1 MADHAPHL
9 PSPDL
14 TVLLRDSAERIER
27 TRQLPADVAG
37 AIRDEGLFRT
47 WVPPEYGGP
56 GRTALEGLESIAAT
70 AEADGAAGWCV
81 LIALSTNLFAHQVPE
96 VHAREIYGS
105 PDAVTGGFAA
115 PVGRAVALPDGGLRV
130 TGSWQW
136 GSGLSHC
143 THIGGGVLLV
153 DADGTPT
160 PRADG
165 LTAPWV
171 FFTPDQVTR
180 HDNWHVMGLAG
191 SGSADYEVTEAF
203 VPEGRWATTVE
214 RRYVVEGAIT
224 RFPLWGVLA
233 LGIASVAV
241 GVTRRALAD
250 LVDLAGAKRPQG
262 SRRTLAERPATQV
275 DVARAEATVRS
286 AWAFMVD
293 VVGDGWATA
302 EAGDPLTVEQMRL
315 CRLAATDAA
324 QRCAEAVRRL
334 HLAAGG
340 VDVYLSSP
348 IQRAF
353 RDLHVATQ
361 HVMVTE
367 RTYELTG
374 RIALGLETDTRGL

>member
-1 MADHAPHL
+1 MSPLPPHL
-9 PSPDL
+9 PSPAL
-14 TVLLRDSAERIER
+14 TTMLRARAREVEQA
-27 TRQLPADVAG
+27 RQLPKDVAH

-47 WVPPEYGGP
+47 WVPPVYDGP
-56 GRTALEGLESIAAT
+56 GRTPLEGMESIAAV

-81 LIALSTNLFAHQVPE
+81 LIALSTNLFAHQLPAE
-96 VHAREIYGS
+96 HAREIFGS
-105 PDAVTGGFAA
+105 PDAITGGFAA

-130 TGSWQW
+130 DGRWQW

-143 THIGGGVLLV
+143 THIGGGTLLV

-180 HDNWHVMGLAG
+180 EDNWHVMGLSG
-191 SGSADYEVTEAF
+191 SGSADYRVEGAV
-203 VPEGRWATTVE
+203 VPEGRWARTVQ
-214 RRYVVEGAIT
+214 RRYVVEEPIT
-224 RFPLWGVLA
+224 RFPLWGMLA
-233 LGIASVAV
+233 MGIASVAV
-241 GVTRRALAD
+241 GVTRAALAD
-250 LVDLAGAKRPQG
+250 LVELAGGKRPQG

-286 AWAFMVD
+286 AWAFMGE
-293 VVGDGWATA
+293 VVADGWATA
-302 EAGDPLTVEQMRL
+302 TAGDPLTVEQMRL
-315 CRLAATDAA
+315 CRLAATDATM
-324 QRCAEAVRRL
+324 RCAEAVRRL
-334 HLAAGG
+334 HLVAGG

-374 RIALGLETDTRGL
+374 RLALGLETDTRQL